1 MKRLGSIASF
11 AIFFIFLSTP
21 IWAGFS
27 LSISPIRWEAK
38 GNAGKTLRQV
48 ITLTSGANTV
58 QKVSVSVGDWTL
70 TEGGAPVF
78 FDPGTMPDSAVAW
91 LRLDSQEFT
100 VYPRQKKTFKI
111 SIHIPDG
118 ALHGSYRA
126 AVLFEQPQPEKTE
139 EEEGTNVFLR
149 GRLAL
154 PIYVTVGDA
163 KPNGKILGA
172 SWKSVAEGRDPVV
185 ALGIRNEGNAH
196 LRMNGIFSATSPT
209 DDKFEGIIPG
219 VPVLPGEE
227 RWIPLEF
234 RGEGPPIFSEL
245 ELSLLTD
252 LGNGE
257 IKHGTKVHGS
267 SQNQDSN

>member
-1 MKRLGSIASF
+1 
-11 AIFFIFLSTP
+11 
-21 IWAGFS
+21 
-27 LSISPIRWEAK
+27 
-38 GNAGKTLRQV
+38 
-48 ITLTSGANTV
+48 
-58 QKVSVSVGDWTL
+58 VSVTGL

-78 FDPGTMPDSAVAW
+78 ADPGTMPNSATAW

-111 SIHIPDG
+111 SIDIPDG
-118 ALHGSYRA
+118 VLEGSYRA
-126 AVLFEQPQPEKTE
+126 AVFFEQPQPEETAK
-139 EEEGTNVFLR
+139 EEGTSVFLR

-172 SWKSVAEGRDPVV
+172 SWKSLAEGRDPVV
-185 ALGIRNEGNAH
+185 ALQIRNEGTAH
-196 LRMNGIFSATSPT
+196 LRMNGIFSAVSLT
-209 DDKFEGIIPG
+209 DNKFEGIIPG
-219 VPVLPGEE
+219 VPILPGEE

-234 RGEGPPIFSEL
+234 RGGTPPIFSEL

-257 IKHGTKVHGS
+257 IKYGTKVHGS
-267 SQNQDSN
+267 GKNPDSK

>member
-1 MKRLGSIASF
+1 MKRLGPVASF
-11 AIFFIFLSTP
+11 VLFSLFLSTP
-21 IWAGFS
+21 SWAGFS

-48 ITLTSGANTV
+48 ITLTSGAKTV
-58 QKVSVSVGDWTL
+58 QKVQVSVGDWTL

-78 FDPGTMPDSAVAW
+78 VDPETMPNSAAAW
-91 LRLDSQEFT
+91 LRFDSQEFT

-111 SIHIPDG
+111 SIDIPDG

-126 AVLFEQPQPEKTE
+126 AILFEQPQPEKTA
-139 EEEGTNVFLR
+139 EEEGTSVFLR

-172 SWKSVAEGRDPVV
+172 SWKSLAEGRDPVV

-196 LRMNGIFSATSPT
+196 LRMNGIFSATSLT

-219 VPVLPGEE
+219 VLFLP
-227 RWIPLEF
+227 
-234 RGEGPPIFSEL
+234 
-245 ELSLLTD
+245 
-252 LGNGE
+252 
-257 IKHGTKVHGS
+257 
-267 SQNQDSN
+267 SQ